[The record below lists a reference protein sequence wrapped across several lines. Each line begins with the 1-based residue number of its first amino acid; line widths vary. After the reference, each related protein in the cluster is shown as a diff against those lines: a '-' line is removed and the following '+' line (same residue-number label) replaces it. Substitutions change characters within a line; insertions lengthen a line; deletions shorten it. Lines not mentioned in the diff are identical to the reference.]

1 MSDKLPN
8 KADSDGEASADSLGA
23 LTAARVVPAGAT
35 AKRAV
40 RVQCGPMP
48 LDSRRIALQLWTL
61 REHLKTADDVA
72 RTFARVREIGYEHV
86 QLSGLGALPAAEVK
100 RLADA
105 ADLEIC
111 ATHED
116 AREIIEQPNK
126 VADTLSTLGCRF
138 TAYPY
143 PHVPLDTLDQV
154 FALCDGLTA
163 AGEVLRSRG
172 QLLTY
177 HNHAIE
183 FRKLGGKAIL
193 DWIYERTDPVML
205 HGELDTYWVQAGGGD
220 PAGYCA
226 RLSGRLPLLHLKD
239 YAIDAKNEPV
249 MAALGEG
256 NLSFPTILREAD
268 AAGCEWYIVEQDRGF
283 TDPFAAIATSLRYLK
298 SL

>member
-1 MSDKLPN
+1 M
-8 KADSDGEASADSLGA
+8 ASN
-23 LTAARVVPAGAT
+23 
-35 AKRAV
+35 
-40 RVQCGPMP
+40 
-48 LDSRRIALQLWTL
+48 SRRIALQLWTL

-72 RTFARVREIGYEHV
+72 RTFARVRETGYEHV
-86 QLSGLGALPAAEVK
+86 QVSGLGPIPAAEVRK
-100 RLADA
+100 LADTA
-105 ADLEIC
+105 GLGIC
-111 ATHED
+111 ATHEE
-116 AREIIEQPNK
+116 AREIVEEPGK

-138 TAYPY
+138 TAYPL

-154 FALCDGLTA
+154 FELADSLSR

-193 DWIYERTDPVML
+193 DWLYERTDPVMV

-239 YAIDAKNEPV
+239 YAITAKNEPT

-256 NLSFPTILREAD
+256 NLNFPTILREAD

-283 TDPFAAIATSLRYLK
+283 DDPFVAIATSLKYLK

>member
-1 MSDKLPN
+1 MAP
-8 KADSDGEASADSLGA
+8 
-23 LTAARVVPAGAT
+23 V
-35 AKRAV
+35 
-40 RVQCGPMP
+40 
-48 LDSRRIALQLWTL
+48 SRRIALQLWTL
-61 REHLKTADDVA
+61 RDHLKTEDDVA
-72 RTFARVREIGYEHV
+72 RSFARVREIGYEHV
-86 QLSGLGALPAAEVK
+86 QLSGLGPIAPARVK
-100 RLADA
+100 QLADA
-105 ADLEIC
+105 AGLGIC

-116 AREIIEQPNK
+116 SREIVEEPSK

-154 FALCDGLTA
+154 FALADDLSR

-193 DWIYERTDPVML
+193 DWLYERADPIML

-239 YAIDAKNEPV
+239 YAITAENEPIT
-249 MAALGEG
+249 AALGEG
-256 NLSFPTILREAD
+256 NLNFPTILREAD
-268 AAGCEWYIVEQDRGF
+268 SAACEWFIVEQDRCL
-283 TDPFAAIATSLRYLK
+283 TDPFDAIATSLRYLK

>member
-1 MSDKLPN
+1 MAPI
-8 KADSDGEASADSLGA
+8 
-23 LTAARVVPAGAT
+23 
-35 AKRAV
+35 
-40 RVQCGPMP
+40 
-48 LDSRRIALQLWTL
+48 SRRIALQLWTL
-61 REHLKTADDVA
+61 RDHLKTEDDVA
-72 RTFARVREIGYEHV
+72 RSFARVREIGYEHV
-86 QLSGLGALPAAEVK
+86 QLSGLGPIAPARVK
-100 RLADA
+100 QLADA
-105 ADLEIC
+105 AGLGIC

-116 AREIIEQPNK
+116 GREIVEEPGK

-154 FALCDGLTA
+154 FALADDLSR

-193 DWIYERTDPVML
+193 DWLYERADPIML

-239 YAIDAKNEPV
+239 YAMTAENEPIT
-249 MAALGEG
+249 AALGEG
-256 NLSFPTILREAD
+256 NLNFPTILREAD
-268 AAGCEWYIVEQDRGF
+268 AAACEWYIVEQDRCL
-283 TDPFAAIATSLRYLK
+283 TDPFEEIATSLKYLK

>member
-1 MSDKLPN
+1 M
-8 KADSDGEASADSLGA
+8 AF
-23 LTAARVVPAGAT
+23 
-35 AKRAV
+35 
-40 RVQCGPMP
+40 
-48 LDSRRIALQLWTL
+48 DSRRIALQLWTL
-61 REHLKTADDVA
+61 REHLRTAADVA
-72 RTFARVREIGYEHV
+72 RSFARVREIGYEHV
-86 QLSGLGALPAAEVK
+86 QVSGLGTMPAAEVK
-100 RLADA
+100 KLADA
-105 ADLEIC
+105 AGLGIC
-111 ATHED
+111 ATHEE
-116 AREIIEQPNK
+116 AREIVEEPHK

-138 TAYPY
+138 TAYPF

-154 FALCDGLTA
+154 FALADSLSR
-163 AGEVLRSRG
+163 AGEVLRSHG

-193 DWIYERTDPVML
+193 DWLYERTDPIMV

-226 RLSGRLPLLHLKD
+226 RLSGRLPLLQLND
-239 YAIDAKNEPV
+239 YAITPQNQPS

-256 NLSFPTILREAD
+256 NLNFPTILREAD

-283 TDPFAAIATSLRYLK
+283 EDPFVAIATSLKYLK

>member
-1 MSDKLPN
+1 M
-8 KADSDGEASADSLGA
+8 ASN
-23 LTAARVVPAGAT
+23 
-35 AKRAV
+35 
-40 RVQCGPMP
+40 
-48 LDSRRIALQLWTL
+48 SRRIALQLWTL

-86 QLSGLGALPAAEVK
+86 QVSGLGPIAPAEVK

-105 ADLEIC
+105 AGLGIC

-116 AREIIEQPNK
+116 ARQIVEEPSK
-126 VADTLSTLGCRF
+126 VADTLSALGCRF
-138 TAYPY
+138 TAYPH

-154 FALCDGLTA
+154 FALSDALTR

-183 FRKLGGKAIL
+183 FRKLEGKAIL
-193 DWIYERTDPVML
+193 DWIYERTDPVMV

-239 YAIDAKNEPV
+239 YAISPKNQPV

-256 NLSFPTILREAD
+256 NLNFATIVREAD
-268 AAGCEWYIVEQDRGF
+268 AAGCEWYIVEQDRDF
-283 TDPFAAIATSLRYLK
+283 EDPFVAIATSLKYLK
-298 SL
+298 AL

>member
-1 MSDKLPN
+1 MRLQM
-8 KADSDGEASADSLGA
+8 AF
-23 LTAARVVPAGAT
+23 
-35 AKRAV
+35 
-40 RVQCGPMP
+40 
-48 LDSRRIALQLWTL
+48 DSRKIALQLWTL

-86 QLSGLGALPAAEVK
+86 QLSGLGPIPVADVK

-105 ADLEIC
+105 AGLGIC

-116 AREIIEQPNK
+116 GREIIEEPSK
-126 VADTLSTLGCRF
+126 VADTLSALGCRY

-143 PHVPLDTLDQV
+143 PHLPLDTLDQV
-154 FALCDGLTA
+154 FALADALSRS
-163 AGEVLRSRG
+163 GEVLRSRG

-183 FRKLGGKAIL
+183 FRRLGGKAIL
-193 DWIYERTDPVML
+193 DWLYERTDPVMV

-239 YAIDAKNEPV
+239 YAITAKNEPI

-256 NLSFPTILREAD
+256 NLNFPTILREAD

-283 TDPFAAIATSLRYLK
+283 EDAFEAIAISLKYLK

>member
-1 MSDKLPN
+1 M
-8 KADSDGEASADSLGA
+8 
-23 LTAARVVPAGAT
+23 AAI
-35 AKRAV
+35 
-40 RVQCGPMP
+40 
-48 LDSRRIALQLWTL
+48 SRRIALQLWTL
-61 REHLKTADDVA
+61 RDHLKTEDDVA

-86 QLSGLGALPAAEVK
+86 QICGLGPIAPARVK
-100 RLADA
+100 QLADA
-105 ADLEIC
+105 AGLGIC

-116 AREIIEQPNK
+116 ARQIVEEPSK

-143 PHVPLDTLDQV
+143 PHVPLETLDQV
-154 FALCDGLTA
+154 FALADDLSR

-177 HNHAIE
+177 HNHAVE

-193 DWIYERTDPVML
+193 DWLYERSDPIML

-239 YAIDAKNEPV
+239 YAITAENEPIT
-249 MAALGEG
+249 AALGEG
-256 NLSFPTILREAD
+256 NLNFPTILREAD
-268 AAGCEWYIVEQDRGF
+268 SAACEWYIVEQDRCLN
-283 TDPFAAIATSLRYLK
+283 DPFDDIATSLRYLK